1 MTPDVSRSSSQLRH
15 DKPQLGRRAS
25 PWAAEVSSK
34 SAGEPMVRVFATAK
48 FSKAKARLA
57 AQRIFAIGAKA
68 KPSRKHGAQALTRS
82 VRDGA

>member
-1 MTPDVSRSSSQLRH
+1 MTPDSSTFASLTCQAKSQ
-15 DKPQLGRRAS
+15 PGRRDA
-25 PWAAEVSSK
+25 PWEATVFSK
-34 SAGEPMVRVFATAK
+34 SAGEPLLRVFATAK

-68 KPSRKHGAQALTRS
+68 KPSRKHGAQALTRG